1 MRSQP
6 FGWLFASLPRH
17 KTRGIPTYF
26 SAPRSLPVAHSLLR
40 TARRSS
46 LKARRIFRFG
56 FYPPE

>member
-6 FGWLFASLPRH
+6 FGWLFASLPRR
-17 KTRGIPTYF
+17 KTRGISAYF
-26 SAPRSLPVAHSLLR
+26 CAPRSLP

-56 FYPPE
+56 FYPLE